1 MRQTALT
8 TTAVQ
13 DVSDEL
19 MIHRDTPRLAD
30 PGSAANRQIV
40 LSGAEAGRRT
50 GGMSDRSLLTGHRTL
65 QGEGVS

>member
-13 DVSDEL
+13 DVSDKS

-30 PGSAANRQIV
+30 PGSGANRQIV
-40 LSGAEAGRRT
+40 LCGAEAGRRT
-50 GGMSDRSLLTGHRTL
+50 GGMSDGSLLTGYRTL